1 MNFSTS
7 ALAKTGKQSAIA
19 LGCFDG
25 VHLGH
30 SEIISKAVE
39 QAKKDSLLSVVW
51 SFQTPPKSFFANKN
65 DPQGLLTT
73 LSEKKKLIRSLNVD
87 TLICVPFNK
96 NIAKLSPR
104 EFFEDILI
112 SRLNAKHIFCGFN
125 YRFGYK
131 GSGDVK
137 LLASLCKEFGI
148 DLTVL
153 SEIKI
158 ENVTVSSTAIRSYL
172 ANGEPQKAKNMLG
185 RPFSLRGKVKDGQ
198 HLGRKLGFPTVN
210 QEVPIDK
217 LLIKN
222 GVYLTRV
229 KFNGKTKF
237 GVTNIGL
244 RPTVQGK
251 EPICE
256 THILDFKG
264 DLYGKYVTVEFLEF
278 IRSET
283 KFSNISDLA
292 QQIDQDV
299 IAAKTLI
306 NTKKYVF

>member
-1 MNFSTS
+1 MIFSTS
-7 ALAKTGKQSAIA
+7 ALAKTNNQSAVA

-30 SEIISKAVE
+30 SEIISKTVE

-51 SFQTPPKSFFANKN
+51 SFQTPPKSYFATQNEYS
-65 DPQGLLTT
+65 QGLLTT
-73 LSEKKKLIRSLNVD
+73 LNEKKKLIRSLGVD
-87 TLICVPFNK
+87 MLICIPFNEK
-96 NIAKLSPR
+96 IAKLSPR
-104 EFFEDILI
+104 DFFENILL
-112 SRLNAKHIFCGFN
+112 SRLNAKHILCGFN

-137 LLASLCKEFGI
+137 LLASLCKEFNI
-148 DLTVL
+148 KLTVL
-153 SEIKI
+153 NEIKI

-172 ANGEPQKAKNMLG
+172 ANGEAQKAKAMLG

-210 QEVPIDK
+210 QEIPTNK

-229 KFNGKTKF
+229 RFNGKTRF

-256 THILDFKG
+256 THILDFSG
-264 DLYGKYVTVEFLEF
+264 NLYGKYVTIEFLEF
-278 IRSET
+278 IRSER
-283 KFSNISDLA
+283 KFANITDLA
-292 QQIDQDV
+292 EQIKDDV
-299 IAAKTLI
+299 LSV
-306 NTKKYVF
+306 KKLLNK

>member
-1 MNFSTS
+1 MIFSTS
-7 ALAKTGKQSAIA
+7 ALAKTNNQSAVA

-30 SEIISKAVE
+30 SEIISKTVE

-51 SFQTPPKSFFANKN
+51 SFQTPPKSYFATQNEYS
-65 DPQGLLTT
+65 QGLLTT
-73 LSEKKKLIRSLNVD
+73 LNEKKKLIRSLGVD
-87 TLICVPFNK
+87 MLICIPFNEK
-96 NIAKLSPR
+96 IAKLSPR
-104 EFFEDILI
+104 DFFENILL
-112 SRLNAKHIFCGFN
+112 SRLNAKHILCGFN

-137 LLASLCKEFGI
+137 LLASLCKKFNI
-148 DLTVL
+148 KLTVL
-153 SEIKI
+153 NEIKI

-172 ANGEPQKAKNMLG
+172 ANGEAQKAKAMLG

-210 QEVPIDK
+210 QEIPTNK

-229 KFNGKTKF
+229 RFNGKTRF

-256 THILDFKG
+256 THILDFSG
-264 DLYGKYVTVEFLEF
+264 NLYGKYVTIEFLEF
-278 IRSET
+278 IRSER
-283 KFSNISDLA
+283 KFANITDLA
-292 QQIDQDV
+292 EQIKDDV
-299 IAAKTLI
+299 LSAKKLL
-306 NTKKYVF
+306 NK